1 MSVDGPIVN
10 IKLSKEHVKPWE
22 KAEPA
27 NLIDINT
34 CGLHVVLQT
43 FKNGTELTDWNIKK
57 VLQEKSQLLHDYPT
71 RRKDYISVTVGCF
84 SSLLLSYRFGGW
96 KAKTWKT
103 VFWRYGKT

>member
-34 CGLHVVLQT
+34 CGLHVVLET
-43 FKNGTELTDWNIKK
+43 FKMG
-57 VLQEKSQLLHDYPT
+57 QS
-71 RRKDYISVTVGCF
+71 
-84 SSLLLSYRFGGW
+84 
-96 KAKTWKT
+96 
-103 VFWRYGKT
+103 